1 MKTPQPPG
9 SFNAHW
15 FQFFN
20 AVSFQIMM
28 GAPIIV
34 FAKSLGASSTV
45 LGIMAS
51 FTPLMTV
58 FQLPAAQHL
67 ERYGYREFVL
77 MGWSLRTVFIFF
89 TAIIPVLGFLD
100 NASKMAVLLAVL
112 FLFNLLRGISSTAWM
127 PWMAALI
134 PEANRGRFLSVDQLF
149 MYGGCLISLL
159 ASAVVMTGQ
168 VDPWE
173 YTFVFLI
180 SAVGGSLSLYFI
192 KRIPEVTP
200 GESVRRS
207 SQKVPWRAMLAY
219 VPFRELLIFNVLY
232 MAVIGSLGIFTVEF
246 LREESRFDVATVLY
260 LSAFSFIGALVVLP
274 FVGGVVDRVGSKPL
288 MRVATAIFSL
298 VIGGWY
304 LIAAGVFPCHLWL
317 IGVLNFLA
325 GVASANFNLAN
336 VRITMATMPEM
347 GRNHFFA
354 LFTVITSLSLG
365 VAPVGWGITLDV
377 IGSYEAVTGIF
388 HWKRHSIY
396 FLALLVF
403 NAIAF
408 AYIRRLHESPGAGS
422 FEPSLIYARL
432 KRSPRFWHR

>member
-1 MKTPQPPG
+1 
-9 SFNAHW
+9 
-15 FQFFN
+15 
-20 AVSFQIMM
+20 MM